1 VVVVVPTKEKL
12 FFFGAEE
19 GEEDATTAT
28 GVVLVVH
35 ARMIDLYI
43 VSFFN
48 EPWGKKNALERAEE
62 RHSFC
67 ETNAEES
74 IKRKKKFAHRLW
86 SRHTKVSPSSTI
98 KYLRSFKFR
107 EHPPWES
114 TTQS

>member
-43 VSFFN
+43 VKFFN
-48 EPWGKKNALERAEE
+48 EPWGKKIALERAEE

-74 IKRKKKFAHRLW
+74 IERKKNLPTAFGVVTR
-86 SRHTKVSPSSTI
+86 VSTI
-98 KYLRSFKFR
+98 YLSALF
-107 EHPPWES
+107 
-114 TTQS
+114 